1 MSRYRSDS
9 SDETR
14 GRSTARS
21 TSDGLSAFYR
31 ERFGS
36 HSPEEY
42 MNLRISGFDDK
53 LEREEIKEILT
64 AEFRKFAPFEIKVVR
79 NPGDD
84 ERLAYVNFER
94 RDCARKVRYSIMDRL
109 RKALGRRVLCDP
121 AGILRDQE
129 GKYIPDRFNRALQ
142 QERNGRRSPERRAR
156 PKEPPQWRLK
166 EDDADATR
174 TLFVGNMPSD
184 IREYEIRKVF
194 ERYGKIEDIDIKTP
208 ANTDAAYAFVMF
220 QTLEQAMDAKHGEH
234 DRAIRP
240 GTVRCKIGYG
250 KSQFY
255 RERSNAVSRRLWVG
269 GLGSWT
275 TADVLAKEFD
285 RYGPIES
292 LEYENG
298 AEFAYIRFTDTN
310 AATDACRAMKN
321 FPLGGRDRCIMVDFA
336 KDDTT
341 KDNNG
346 GAVFGRKRRATKSPP
361 GGPRTPPGSPKP
373 VVKTFE
379 ELDEEYA
386 TTWQGQVLLKKTE
399 YSVRLYRIG
408 GTERLIQKLLR
419 DDDGNAVKLHVT
431 QRLALT
437 GQEGLLERLTNSSS
451 KQLSLMIAVGKQ
463 MDDIRP
469 LVRYLTEKD
478 AAGVVTVTGGLLYI
492 FPHSDMSTKL
502 LTHFAPTVRLMS
514 DGCPFLLFVLGLK
527 TSSAA
532 PSPER

>member
-1 MSRYRSDS
+1 
-9 SDETR
+9 
-14 GRSTARS
+14 
-21 TSDGLSAFYR
+21 
-31 ERFGS
+31 
-36 HSPEEY
+36 

-53 LEREEIKEILT
+53 LERDEIKEILT

-109 RKALGRRVLCDP
+109 KKALGRRVLCDP

-142 QERNGRRSPERRAR
+142 QERNGRRSPDRRTR

-250 KSQFY
+250 KSQ
-255 RERSNAVSRRLWVG
+255 VSRRLWIG

-275 TADVLAKEFD
+275 SADALAKEFD
-285 RYGPIES
+285 RYGPIEN
-292 LEYENG
+292 LEYEDG

-336 KDDTT
+336 KDDTG

-346 GAVFGRKRRATKSPP
+346 SGVFGRKRRATKSPP

-386 TTWQGQVLLKKTE
+386 TTWQGHVLLKKTE
-399 YSVRLYRIG
+399 YSIRLYRIA

-419 DDDGNAVKLHVT
+419 DEDGNAVILHVT

-478 AAGVVTVTGGLLYI
+478 AAGKFFFPLSFIMFSSFHFRTQRRTFLGVVTVAGGLLYI
-492 FPHSDMSTKL
+492 FPHSEMSIKL
-502 LTHFAPTVRLMS
+502 MTHFAPTVRLMS

>member
-1 MSRYRSDS
+1 MRSLRGLIVTMSRYRSDD
-9 SDETR
+9 DENR
-14 GRSTARS
+14 GRTTTRS
-21 TSDGLSAFYR
+21 TSDGLSTFYR

-53 LEREEIKEILT
+53 LDREEIKDIL
-64 AEFRKFAPFEIKVVR
+64 ANEFRKFAPFEIKVVR
-79 NPGDD
+79 NPGDE

-94 RDCARKVRYSIMDRL
+94 RDCARKVRYTIMDRL
-109 RKALGRRVLCDP
+109 RKVLGRRVLCDP

-142 QERNGRRSPERRAR
+142 GDRGGRRSPDRRSR

-166 EDDADATR
+166 EDDSAATR

-184 IREYEIRKVF
+184 IRESEIRKVF

-220 QTLEQAMDAKHGEH
+220 QNLEQAMEAKHCEH
-234 DRAIRP
+234 DRSIRP

-250 KSQFY
+250 KSQT
-255 RERSNAVSRRLWVG
+255 SRRLWVG

-275 TADVLAKEFD
+275 SADALAKEFD
-285 RYGPIES
+285 RYGPIEK

-298 AEFAYIRFTDTN
+298 AEFAYIRFADTN

-321 FPLGGRDRCIMVDFA
+321 FPLGGRDRCILVDYA
-336 KDDTT
+336 KDDTA
-341 KDNNG
+341 KESNG
-346 GAVFGRKRRATKSPP
+346 GSGRKRRATKSPM

-373 VVKTFE
+373 IVKTFE

-399 YSVRLYRIG
+399 YSIRLYRIG

-419 DDDGNAVKLHVT
+419 DDDGNAVKLHIT
-431 QRLALT
+431 QRLALS

-463 MDDIRP
+463 LDDIRP
-469 LVRYLTEKD
+469 LVRYLTDKD

-492 FPHSDMSTKL
+492 FPHSDMATKL
-502 LTHFAPTVRLMS
+502 IAHFAPTVRLMS
-514 DGCPFLLFVLGLK
+514 EGCPFLFFVLGLK

-532 PSPER
+532 TSPDR

>member
-9 SDETR
+9 SDNDNR
-14 GRSTARS
+14 GRPTNR

-42 MNLRISGFDDK
+42 MNLRISGFDEK
-53 LEREEIKEILT
+53 LEREEIKDILSN
-64 AEFRKFAPFEIKVVR
+64 EFRKFAPFEIKV
-79 NPGDD
+79 
-84 ERLAYVNFER
+84 
-94 RDCARKVRYSIMDRL
+94 S
-109 RKALGRRVLCDP
+109 
-121 AGILRDQE
+121 
-129 GKYIPDRFNRALQ
+129 
-142 QERNGRRSPERRAR
+142 ERNGRRSPDRRGR

-184 IREYEIRKVF
+184 IRESEIRKVF

-220 QTLEQAMDAKHGEH
+220 QTLDQAMEAKHAEH
-234 DRAIRP
+234 DRAIRH
-240 GTVRCKIGYG
+240 GTARCKIGYG
-250 KSQFY
+250 KSQT
-255 RERSNAVSRRLWVG
+255 SRRLWVS

-275 TADVLAKEFD
+275 NAEALAKEFD
-285 RYGPIES
+285 RYGPIEK
-292 LEYENG
+292 LEYEDG
-298 AEFAYIRFTDTN
+298 AEFAYIRFADTN

-341 KDNNG
+341 KDSG
-346 GAVFGRKRRATKSPP
+346 GGSARKRRATKSPP

-373 VVKTFE
+373 IVKTFE

-386 TTWQGQVLLKKTE
+386 TTWQGQVLLKKSE
-399 YSVRLYRIG
+399 YNIKLYRIA

-437 GQEGLLERLTNSSS
+437 GQDSLMERLMNSSS
-451 KQLSLMIAVGKQ
+451 KQLSIMIAVGKEI
-463 MDDIRP
+463 DGIRP

-478 AAGVVTVTGGLLYI
+478 AAGVVTVSGGLLYI
-492 FPHSDMSTKL
+492 FPHSDMATKL
-502 LTHFAPTVRLMS
+502 ITHFAPTVRLMS
-514 DGCPFLLFVLGLK
+514 DGCPFLFFVLGLK

-532 PSPER
+532 PSPDH

>member
-9 SDETR
+9 SDDNR

-53 LEREEIKEILT
+53 LERDEIKEILT
-64 AEFRKFAPFEIKVVR
+64 NEFRKFAPFEIKVVR

-94 RDCARKVRYSIMDRL
+94 RDCARKIRYTVMDRL
-109 RKALGRRVLCDP
+109 RKTLGRRILCDP

-142 QERNGRRSPERRAR
+142 SERNGRRSPDRRTR

-220 QTLEQAMDAKHGEH
+220 QTLEQAMEAKHGEH

-240 GTVRCKIGYG
+240 GSVRCKIGYG
-250 KSQFY
+250 KSQT
-255 RERSNAVSRRLWVG
+255 SRRLWVG

-275 TADVLAKEFD
+275 NADALAKEFD
-285 RYGPIES
+285 RYGPIEK
-292 LEYENG
+292 LEYEDG
-298 AEFAYIRFTDTN
+298 AEFAYIRFADTN

-321 FPLGGRDRCIMVDFA
+321 FPLGVL
-336 KDDTT
+336 
-341 KDNNG
+341 
-346 GAVFGRKRRATKSPP
+346 GRKRRATKSPP

-373 VVKTFE
+373 IVKTYE
-379 ELDEEYA
+379 DLDEEYA

-399 YSVRLYRIG
+399 YNIKLYRIG

-419 DDDGNAVKLHVT
+419 DEDGNAVKLHVT
-431 QRLALT
+431 QRLALS
-437 GQEGLLERLTNSSS
+437 GQDGLLERLVNSSR

-463 MDDIRP
+463 LDDIRP

-478 AAGVVTVTGGLLYI
+478 AAGVVTVSDGLLYV

-502 LTHFAPTVRLMS
+502 INHFAPTVRIMS
-514 DGCPFLLFVLGLK
+514 EGCPFLFFVLGLK
-527 TSSAA
+527 TSSAG

>member
-9 SDETR
+9 MSDENR
-14 GRSTARS
+14 GRSTTRYT

-53 LEREEIKEILT
+53 LERDEIKEILT

-94 RDCARKVRYSIMDRL
+94 RDCARKVRYNVMDRL
-109 RKALGRRVLCDP
+109 KKALGRRVLCDP

-142 QERNGRRSPERRAR
+142 NERCGGSSGGSGRRSPDRRGGHR

-220 QTLEQAMDAKHGEH
+220 QTLEQAMEAKHEEH
-234 DRAIRP
+234 DRPIRQ
-240 GTVRCKIGYG
+240 GTSRCKIGYG
-250 KSQFY
+250 KSQT
-255 RERSNAVSRRLWVG
+255 SRRLWVG

-275 TADVLAKEFD
+275 SADALAKEFD
-285 RYGPIES
+285 RYGPIEK
-292 LEYENG
+292 LEYDDG
-298 AEFAYIRFTDTN
+298 AEFAYIRFGDTN

-336 KDDTT
+336 KFFIF
-341 KDNNG
+341 NY
-346 GAVFGRKRRATKSPP
+346 F
-361 GGPRTPPGSPKP
+361 
-373 VVKTFE
+373 
-379 ELDEEYA
+379 
-386 TTWQGQVLLKKTE
+386 VLLKKSE
-399 YSVRLYRIG
+399 YNVKLYRIA
-408 GTERLIQKLLR
+408 GTEKLLQKLLR
-419 DDDGNAVKLHVT
+419 DEDGNAIKLHVT
-431 QRLALT
+431 QRLALAS
-437 GQEGLLERLTNSSS
+437 QEGLQDRLTNSSS

-463 MDDIRP
+463 VDEMRP

-478 AAGVVTVTGGLLYI
+478 AAGVVTVPDGILYI
-492 FPHSDMSTKL
+492 FPFCDMAIKL
-502 LTHFAPTVRLMS
+502 LAHFSPHVRMLS
-514 DGCPFLLFVLGLK
+514 DGCPFMLFALALK
-527 TSSAA
+527 APSAA
-532 PSPER
+532 PSPTHS